1 MPDKESGS
9 DEVPGGR
16 GVFGVM
22 TDGGE
27 TGVIKSFLRAVSFN
41 EVGGKKR
48 KFYKA
53 TARSLAPMP
62 RPANPMTLP
71 SKCHVS

>member
-1 MPDKESGS
+1 VPDKESGS

-27 TGVIKSFLRAVSFN
+27 TGDIKSFLRAVSFS
-41 EVGGKKR
+41 EVGKKR
-48 KFYKA
+48 EKVLQSNG
-53 TARSLAPMP
+53 SLAGSYAATREPHD
-62 RPANPMTLP
+62 AA
-71 SKCHVS
+71 

>member
-27 TGVIKSFLRAVSFN
+27 TGDIKSFLRAVSFN
-41 EVGGKKR
+41 EVGEKKE
-48 KFYKA
+48 KVLQSNG
-53 TARSLAPMP
+53 SLAGSYAATREPHD
-62 RPANPMTLP
+62 AA
-71 SKCHVS
+71 

>member
-27 TGVIKSFLRAVSFN
+27 TGDIKSFLRAVSFN
-41 EVGGKKR
+41 EVGGKKESFTKQR
-48 KFYKA
+48 L
-53 TARSLAPMP
+53 ARWLLCRDP
-62 RPANPMTLP
+62 RTP
-71 SKCHVS
+71 

>member
-27 TGVIKSFLRAVSFN
+27 TGDIKSFLRAVSFN
-41 EVGGKKR
+41 EVGGKKE
-48 KFYKA
+48 KVLQSNG
-53 TARSLAPMP
+53 SLAGSYA
-62 RPANPMTLP
+62 ANPMTQP